1 MALPGL
7 VGAALSP
14 WNPPGRPALEQPVPC
29 HSNIC
34 SNSTRSTDFPPICA
48 SVAAGGLLLRASYG
62 RHKSTRVVTRR
73 RSLPVPDVAL
83 HADSSSIGESH
94 TVGVRV
100 ASDPAGRG
108 LCLLTS
114 SDAQPGE
121 ILLHEAKPLY
131 AELSDATSVG
141 AATALLRLAPEMRK
155 KLLQLSH
162 KVHLPDSVETDIS
175 KAAGGCGEAAT
186 LLRVVAVN
194 GISLPDSGTGVY
206 ATASRANHSCQPN
219 AAFRAETDKSLCL
232 VAIRPMSVGE
242 QVTVSYLTE
251 HSLLRP
257 HAERQRDLE
266 RWGFR
271 CTCQRCSTADD
282 TRSFL
287 CPSCG
292 LGDVAPA
299 SENPLSWTCNSC
311 GASPRADLLESAE
324 QRWGRGLPQVRP
336 SFSKVEMR
344 HIVRR
349 FAALRKAWL
358 LPRWG
363 SSKCMGGTALPVP
376 RLDGHWLASSLA
388 QSAAEA
394 LMQLGRYA
402 DAAEAARWQWRFAK
416 RTLAGALSRTAAD
429 ALALRSSAA
438 VLPSQLPARRGCNV
452 AGVPAYV
459 LRRIAKHRGRA
470 ALREAEA
477 VLGTHD
483 ALLKRLRR
491 QQELLSLLR

>member
-1 MALPGL
+1 MALLGL
-7 VGAALSP
+7 VGAAPSP
-14 WNPPGRPALEQPVPC
+14 WTAPGWPHLEQPVPWRSS
-29 HSNIC
+29 SNATQ
-34 SNSTRSTDFPPICA
+34 SGVQFPPIRA
-48 SVAAGGLLLRASYG
+48 SVVAGLLLHASYG
-62 RHKSTRVVTRR
+62 RHKSTRVGARR
-73 RSLPVPDVAL
+73 RGLLRSDVEL
-83 HADSSSIGESH
+83 HADISSGGERH

-100 ASDPAGRG
+100 ASDPGGRG
-108 LCLLTS
+108 LCLLTV
-114 SDAQPGE
+114 SDAKPGE
-121 ILLHEAKPLY
+121 ILLYEAKPLY
-131 AELSDATSVG
+131 AELSDATSVS
-141 AATALLRLAPEMRK
+141 AATALLALAPEMRK

-162 KVHLPDSVETDIS
+162 KVPLPESVETDIS
-175 KAAGGCGEAAT
+175 KAAGGCKEAAT
-186 LLRVVAVN
+186 LLRVTAVN
-194 GISLPDSGTGVY
+194 GICLPGNGTGVY

-219 AAFRAETDKSLCL
+219 AAFRAERDESLCL
-232 VAIRPMSVGE
+232 VAIRPLSVGE

-257 HAERQRDLE
+257 HAERQHQLK

-271 CTCQRCSTADD
+271 CTCPRCSTADD

-292 LGDVAPA
+292 LGYVSPA
-299 SENPLSWTCNSC
+299 AENSSSWTCNSC
-311 GASPRADLLESAE
+311 GASPRADLLDRAE
-324 QRWGRGLPQVRP
+324 QRWGRGLPQVKT
-336 SFSKVEMR
+336 SFTEVGAR
-344 HIVRR
+344 LAVRR

-358 LPRWG
+358 LRRLG
-363 SSKCMGGTALPVP
+363 KCVGGTALPVP

-394 LMQLGRYA
+394 LMQRGRYA

-416 RTLAGALSRTAAD
+416 RTLAGTLSRTAAN

-438 VLPSQLPARRGCNV
+438 VLSSQLPARRSRNV
-452 AGVPAYV
+452 VGVPAHL
-459 LRRIAKHRGRA
+459 LRRAAKHRGRA

-483 ALLKRLRR
+483 ALLKRLRQ